1 MFGPL
6 ETWVAVAFTLNPS
19 YIDTRPHWPHLRWLL
34 ALVLRSAPNPFHR
47 FRHRRRPLELSKSR
61 RVFVS
66 GAALS
71 FGLKE
76 LREIEAAGALR
87 SVGATRA
94 RCGYGPARR
103 CRSRRR
109 RSQADVR
116 GVRTCDYRECQCMRS
131 TGSYVERFGKS
142 RWAHS
147 TPSRPPHQRCI
158 APLKMPPSIAPT
170 IPENRHNIY

>member
-1 MFGPL
+1 MICGAYACTSHPMHILCWPICGHLGPKSAYQSRFVGSCL
-6 ETWVAVAFTLNPS
+6 GRTDFADFACLAHWRLAWVAVAFTLNPS

-47 FRHRRRPLELSKSR
+47 FRHRRRPLERSKSR

-94 RCGYGPARR
+94 RCGLGPAR
-103 CRSRRR
+103 
-109 RSQADVR
+109 
-116 GVRTCDYRECQCMRS
+116 
-131 TGSYVERFGKS
+131 
-142 RWAHS
+142 
-147 TPSRPPHQRCI
+147 PS
-158 APLKMPPSIAPT
+158 
-170 IPENRHNIY
+170 

>member
-47 FRHRRRPLELSKSR
+47 FRHRRRPLERSKSR

-109 RSQADVR
+109 RIEPGGCKGRTDMRLSMLLMYEKYRLVR
-116 GVRTCDYRECQCMRS
+116 RTVRK
-131 TGSYVERFGKS
+131 VEMGAQHPIS
-142 RWAHS
+142 
-147 TPSRPPHQRCI
+147 PPHQRCV
-158 APLKMPPSIAPT
+158 APPKHAPS
-170 IPENRHNIY
+170 